1 MGSFLKI
8 QNILVQM
15 MWGSTKPASDGT
27 EPESDDREQ
36 ASEDTEEGSDD
47 TPPVSDTVDDPLAD
61 SRNRV
66 PTLSGVHIGP
76 YGLVLPSRGWRQT

>member
-8 QNILVQM
+8 QAILAQM
-15 MWGSTKPASDGT
+15 MWSITKQASDET
-27 EPESDDREQ
+27 EAESDDEEQ
-36 ASEDTEEGSDD
+36 ASEDTEEASDD